1 MKINVEETRTGRP
14 CVWEEGGGRTRSGHA
29 VLVTD
34 SKGEPLKPLYVQGK
48 GIRVCSKH
56 ALMPLIEG
64 GYVIAVEYKGPQGL
78 LEVYQAVL
86 CEESPGLE
94 LQLVQS
100 VDGLQDPPQG
110 IHQDSPDSTAATG
123 VGAVLKDW
131 TANPNAIAMA
141 IGRIATNAIP
151 MNFFIVFPLS
161 FYCAYSCHAG
171 TPGLTAIGLWYVS
184 ITQKPHCFRG
194 RMWPNGSGI
203 SSPSSRPR

>member
-56 ALMPLIEG
+56 ALMPLVEG

-110 IHQDSPDSTAATG
+110 ILPSFLYKAVSAAWRKARMYHCRSVT
-123 VGAVLKDW
+123 
-131 TANPNAIAMA
+131 
-141 IGRIATNAIP
+141 
-151 MNFFIVFPLS
+151 
-161 FYCAYSCHAG
+161 
-171 TPGLTAIGLWYVS
+171 YV
-184 ITQKPHCFRG
+184 P
-194 RMWPNGSGI
+194 
-203 SSPSSRPR
+203 